1 MRSLLSLHNPIY
13 LPLGLVIW
21 SLWFVAIYAGLS
33 VVCQRAPPAP
43 DSGPWN
49 SLNLTLLLASLLT
62 AALLGALTWLFW
74 RAAQRAKTDGSAH
87 YAATTA
93 AAVNLVA
100 MFAVLFITLPILW
113 MPPCL

>member
-33 VVCQRAPPAP
+33 VVCQVSPPPAEL
-43 DSGPWN
+43 GART
-49 SLNLTLLLASLLT
+49 SLNLGLLLGSLLT
-62 AALLGALTWLFW
+62 AALLAWLTWLFW
-74 RAAQRAKTDGSAH
+74 RAGRRANQNGDSH
-87 YAATTA
+87 YVATTA
-93 AAVNLVA
+93 AAVNLVSLL
-100 MFAVLFITLPILW
+100 AVLFITLPILW